1 MYMQL
6 AALGRWISV
15 AITLGLYFSGWT
27 IAASY
32 FKGVNDETWVHIFTI
47 IWVVVHIVMLVLWIV
62 WSWAVV

>member
-6 AALGRWISV
+6 AAFGRWISFFIV
-15 AITLGLYFSGWT
+15 LGLYFSGWT

-32 FKGVNDETWVHIFTI
+32 FKGANEETWVRIFTI
-47 IWVVVHIVMLVLWIV
+47 IWAIIHIVMLILWIV

>member
-1 MYMQL
+1 MQL
-6 AALGRWISV
+6 AAFGRLVSFFIV
-15 AITLGLYFSGWT
+15 LGLYFSGWA

-47 IWVVVHIVMLVLWIV
+47 IWVIVHIVMLVLWMI